1 MGEQPSNADFLNDFV
16 VTIRKPKSDGERPKL
31 PELTWLPATIKQI
44 KKKQLPKSQ
53 TVRAQFTFV
62 ISTGKYKDQYAWGSV
77 PLHEEIT
84 EKADLYRW
92 ICNILGKDSLEV
104 DENVKIGDLVGKRVE
119 VMVKN
124 TKGTNGTIYQNVTEV
139 RVPETDV
146 GDEEPI
152 EEAVVTKLAVKIQT
166 KQVETKT
173 TPKPAAKKE
182 APKAPPVEEEE
193 SGLGDLDEKE
203 EAAGEE
209 ISEDD
214 LPF

>member
-1 MGEQPSNADFLNDFV
+1 MGEQQSNADFLNDFV
-16 VTIRKPKSDGERPKL
+16 VTIRKPKSEGERPKL

-92 ICNILGKDSLEV
+92 ICNILGKESLEV

-139 RVPETDV
+139 RVPETEVED
-146 GDEEPI
+146 DCPTEEV
-152 EEAVVTKLAVKIQT
+152 VVTKPEVKTPT
-166 KQVETKT
+166 KKVETKT
-173 TPKPAAKKE
+173 APKATVKKE
-182 APKAPPVEEEE
+182 APKAEPVEEEE

-203 EAAGEE
+203 EPTEQE